1 MENAVKKQGME
12 PILEASSQEKN
23 KEREHLKENKKPFMD
38 NGKTDL

>member
-12 PILEASSQEKN
+12 PILESFSQEKN

-38 NGKTDL
+38 NGKMDL